1 MNILGQM
8 RVGCSLE
15 IVTKG
20 MAIISPYQS
29 NYINDFKERKL
40 HF

>member
-15 IVTKG
+15 IVTKS
-20 MAIISPYQS
+20 MVIISHYES
-29 NYINDFKERKL
+29 NYINDFKERK
-40 HF
+40 HNF